1 MTNSEMAVVG
11 ILAAFGAAAMIIGI
25 IWYILQVIA
34 KWKIFNKMDE
44 AGWKSIIPFY
54 SDYIVFK
61 RTWKTSFFW
70 ILLVMLI
77 LVELLQPYSQDNVLV
92 SIIVLLIAVAAAVIA
107 IIQLNK
113 LSKSFGHGAGFT
125 VGLVFLNP
133 IFLLILGFGSS
144 EYIGNTTE

>member
-11 ILAAFGAAAMIIGI
+11 ILAAFGAVAIIIGL

-92 SIIVLLIAVAAAVIA
+92 SIIAILIAVVAVVIA

-125 VGLVFLNP
+125 VGLVLLNP